1 MNKIKLTTIILIL
14 AFLGLTNQTTL
25 GSPSQS
31 ELDGVTT
38 ATLPQPPKQTNFPV
52 NLNGEWVGSSSA
64 ALGDITNDGINE
76 IVIGDRSGKVHVY
89 TGTGVKLWEY
99 DTGNMAIGGK
109 PAIGDVDGDGRN
121 EVIVGAGHTSTLNS
135 HGGLYVLDH
144 NGNLQ
149 CAFNTGDFNGDGWRD
164 GVYSSPALADLD
176 GNDGGKLE
184 IVFGSW
190 DAHIY
195 MLNHDCTVVWSKFNR
210 DTIWSSPSI
219 GDIDRDG
226 FLDIVIGVDS
236 HDEPNLVPRIY
247 KGGRVEAL
255 DRFGQPLP
263 GFPIHLDEVIY
274 SSPALGDIDNDG
286 WLEIAV
292 GTGYYWDNPACNH
305 PQGCTPGLTHY
316 MYVFDHV
323 GQPYPGWPIVTDDYI
338 WASPALADLDND
350 GQLEIIANSADAK
363 VHAWN
368 ANGTEVSG
376 WPVVPKVPLSGCD
389 SITMATTNSP
399 IVADLDGDGSL
410 EVLLTSNW
418 EIVVWNNQGEQLTRE
433 HYSYNCPPNSDFTL
447 VTQYTLGGSPAV
459 GDVDG
464 DNDVE
469 VIIGGAASSGSL
481 GRIYAWDFS
490 GSASDS
496 NLLWATFRQNEKNCA
511 RHPIAPILSVTP
523 PSITFL
529 HKAGNSDPLQFFVGV
544 QNLGDSNFSWS
555 GVTSDGDLSISPNS
569 GTVGATTETTQATL
583 LTNGLGKGTHQY
595 DITFWGT
602 DGGEQVIDSPAITS
616 VTVYVVDTVYKSFL
630 PMVTR

>member
-1 MNKIKLTTIILIL
+1 MNKTKLATIILIL
-14 AFLGLTNQTTL
+14 VFAGLTHQTTL
-25 GSPSQS
+25 GSSSQS
-31 ELDGVTT
+31 DPEGILT
-38 ATLPQPPKQTNFPV
+38 ATIPQPPVQTGFPV

-64 ALGDITNDGINE
+64 VLGDITGNGINE

-89 TGTGVKLWEY
+89 TGTGNKVWEY

-121 EVIVGAGHTSTLNS
+121 EIVVGAGHTSTLHS

-144 NGNLQ
+144 TGNLQ
-149 CAFNTGDFNGDGWRD
+149 CTFKTGDFNGDGWRD

-176 GNDGGKLE
+176 GNDNGKLE

-195 MLNHDCTVVWSKFNR
+195 MLNHDCSVVWSKFVR

-226 FLDIVIGVDS
+226 YLDIVIGVDS
-236 HDEPNLVPRIY
+236 HDEPDLVPRIY
-247 KGGRVEAL
+247 KGGRLEVL
-255 DRFGQPLP
+255 NRFGQPLP
-263 GFPIHLDEVIY
+263 GFPIHLNEVVY
-274 SSPALGDIDNDG
+274 SSPALGDINNDG

-305 PQGCTPGLTHY
+305 PQGCTPGLTHH
-316 MYVFDHV
+316 MHVFDHT
-323 GQPYPGWPIVTDDYI
+323 GQSLSGWPIVTEDYI

-368 ANGTEVSG
+368 ADGTKVAG
-376 WPVVPKVPLSGCD
+376 WPAVPKIPYAGCGT
-389 SITMATTNSP
+389 SLTMATTNSP
-399 IVADLDGDGSL
+399 VVADLNGDGNL

-418 EIVVWNNQGEQLTRE
+418 EIVVWNNKGEQLTKDPSCDSNLR
-433 HYSYNCPPNSDFTL
+433 L
-447 VTQYTLGGSPAV
+447 LTQYTLGGSPAV

-469 VIIGGAASSGSL
+469 VIMGGAANSSGSP

-490 GSASDS
+490 GSASNG
-496 NLLWATFRQNEKNCA
+496 NLPWATFRRDETNSA
-511 RHPIAPILSVTP
+511 RHPIAPILAVTP
-523 PSITFL
+523 PSIVFL
-529 HKAGNSDPLQFFVGV
+529 HELNNSDALQFSIGI
-544 QNLGDSNFSWS
+544 QNPGDSSLSWS
-555 GVTSDGDLSISPNS
+555 GITSDEDLSLAPEN
-569 GTVGATTETTQATL
+569 GTVGTTLVTVQSTLATA
-583 LTNGLGKGTHQY
+583 GMGKGTHQFY
-595 DITFWGT
+595 ITFSGL
-602 DGGEQVIDSPAITS
+602 DNGQHVINSPANTS
-616 VTVYVVDTVYKSFL
+616 VTVHVVDKVYKSFL
-630 PMVTR
+630 PMIVR